1 LIEQINQHSNNH
13 QEQLTNKESKVCL
26 VGRGRR
32 GEGAEE
38 WSIQYG
44 VTASGGVHKTTNELM

>member
-1 LIEQINQHSNNH
+1 LNKSINTQTITK
-13 QEQLTNKESKVCL
+13 EQLTNKESKVCL

-38 WSIQYG
+38 WNIQCG